1 MITRSVSTH
10 STAKTE
16 RADIPDGIHTA
27 RISEAYLDQTL
38 TGIEYISLR
47 LEISGHESA
56 RHIYT
61 KLWLSD
67 GQGNSN
73 RLFDAML
80 SCGHTPNAKGELPD
94 PTPAHFD
101 GRDCTVR
108 VGLNKRGYKDVLY
121 WQSARNPRP
130 SPRNITHDALAG
142 NGTRPAFK
150 SPAYVRAQHT
160 QGDDRIPF

>member
-10 STAKTE
+10 NTARAE
-16 RADIPDGIHTA
+16 RSDIPDGIHPA
-27 RISEAYLDQTL
+27 RISEAYLDQTPN
-38 TGIEYISLR
+38 GIEYISLR
-47 LEISGHESA
+47 LDIAGHESA
-56 RHIYT
+56 RHLYT

-80 SCGHTPNAKGELPD
+80 SCGHIPTAKGELPD
-94 PTPAHFD
+94 PTPAHFE
-101 GRDCTVR
+101 GHDCTVR

-121 WQSARNPRP
+121 WQSARTPRP
-130 SPRNITHDALAG
+130 SSRNITHDALAG

-150 SPAYVRAQHT
+150 SPAYVRTQHV